1 MAYKMYRTFVASVG
15 VLALMMAANES
26 FARSGATSR
35 TGVAAHSISH
45 RALAQSSRHHRR
57 NDVGIVWP
65 ADADFSYGPS
75 NDAPVV
81 TPPASGDIHYTYTQ
95 DVPWDWAHR
104 YPPSVAP
111 SDRPYVPSCPT
122 ETVTVPSRG
131 GGDQT
136 VSVTRC
142 Y

>member
-1 MAYKMYRTFVASVG
+1 MAYKMYRAFVASVG
-15 VLALMMAANES
+15 VIGLMMAANQS
-26 FARSGATSR
+26 FARPPAASR
-35 TGVAAHSISH
+35 GGVAAHLISH
-45 RALAQSSRHHRR
+45 RSFVQSLRHQRR

-65 ADADFSYGPS
+65 AQADFSWGPS

-81 TPPASGDIHYTYTQ
+81 AQPASGDIRYTFTQ

-104 YPPSVAP
+104 YPPAVAP